1 MTILEANKEI
11 AHLDNEIN
19 KLLNDKELLL
29 KYVEPGAVDTSK
41 IITTGGKREDKFLSY
56 TMKEEE
62 KEINKKLDIA
72 YGKRNNLENWLENE
86 LEIIGKYHELEQQI
100 IYYKEVYIPK
110 NKYETTWWFIA
121 NKVNA
126 SESTCRRIYRKHK
139 KSRDI

>member
-41 IITTGGKREDKFLSY
+41 VITTGGKREDKFLSY

-72 YGKRNNLENWLENE
+72 YGKRNNLENWIENE
-86 LEIIGKYHELEQQI
+86 LIIIGKYHELEQQI

-110 NKYETTWWFIA
+110 NKFETTWWFIA

-126 SESTCRRIYRKHK
+126 FSDSG
-139 KSRDI
+139 